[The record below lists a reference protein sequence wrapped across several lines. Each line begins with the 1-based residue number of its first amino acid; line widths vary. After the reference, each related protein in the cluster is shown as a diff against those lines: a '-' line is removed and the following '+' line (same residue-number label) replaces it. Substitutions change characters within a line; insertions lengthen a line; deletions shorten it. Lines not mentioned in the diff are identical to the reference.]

1 MEPTNDLLIAPFKKK
16 DALSQITKN
25 FYTFVPSTDI
35 YWVSPM
41 SQTQTQT
48 QELKQKTFKPSYS
61 WGEIKRQIYTH
72 RPHEA

>member
-1 MEPTNDLLIAPFKKK
+1 M
-16 DALSQITKN
+16 
-25 FYTFVPSTDI
+25 DI
-35 YWVSPM
+35 YRVSPM